1 VIVVLLFGLR
11 YRSCKRSYHFSF
23 VDGSEIVINGSAC
36 CCCNCCFV
44 SLLLILQK
52 YKVDPEHVHCV
63 FLAASPVGTLMPLTD
78 EQIEAPAEFGTVST
92 YTSSQFDCPRS

>member
-1 VIVVLLFGLR
+1 VRDRITSFLSKESTPLITVCLLLLLLL
-11 YRSCKRSYHFSF
+11 
-23 VDGSEIVINGSAC
+23 
-36 CCCNCCFV
+36 FV
-44 SLLLILQK
+44 SLLLPLQK

-92 YTSSQFDCPRS
+92 CTF